1 MPSEGLA
8 AIVDQRGKLFE
19 NASDRLFLLTRS
31 VLHEAFPIKACG
43 KPGVN
48 VQNDHCGP
56 DREKQFKD
64 STTLSDF
71 WIAVVKSQLAC
82 RCAA

>member
-1 MPSEGLA
+1 MCHTGGLLRRA
-8 AIVDQRGKLFE
+8 SMVVHLEANGLEARFWI
-19 NASDRLFLLTRS
+19 ASDWPTNREFN
-31 VLHEAFPIKACG
+31 G
-43 KPGVN
+43 
-48 VQNDHCGP
+48 QNDHCGS

-64 STTLSDF
+64 STTLLDF

>member
-1 MPSEGLA
+1 MGYPEVMPRTSFERRCPEVGFGEI
-8 AIVDQRGKLFE
+8 AIDLLQARFWI
-19 NASDRLFLLTRS
+19 ASDWPTNREFN
-31 VLHEAFPIKACG
+31 G
-43 KPGVN
+43 
-48 VQNDHCGP
+48 QNDHCGW

-64 STTLSDF
+64 STTLLDF